1 MSDNP
6 TIQWTLSSDEKW
18 EDFQIIPTATRIE
31 PKDHGTLFLYLDESG
46 NFDFAKTGTPY
57 FIMTCLVSRRPFKAC
72 HDLMDY
78 KYDCFEQGVT
88 LKKFHACDDNRTT
101 RDAVYSIISNHQNR
115 YAAYSIH
122 VDKNNLPEELKDPG
136 VLYANVFEWIMR
148 EVFSK
153 EIDKTIKRVVVV
165 TDDIPKEAKKRQIV
179 KPLKSLIK
187 HYAEQMGVEAKL
199 EHYPSESDFNLQI
212 ADYACWAFMRKET
225 GKGDRPYDGIE
236 RMFQETGHL
245 RI

>member
-78 KYDCFEQGVT
+78 KYDCFEQ
-88 LKKFHACDDNRTT
+88 
-101 RDAVYSIISNHQNR
+101 
-115 YAAYSIH
+115 
-122 VDKNNLPEELKDPG
+122 
-136 VLYANVFEWIMR
+136 VL
-148 EVFSK
+148 
-153 EIDKTIKRVVVV
+153 
-165 TDDIPKEAKKRQIV
+165 
-179 KPLKSLIK
+179 PLKNFMHAMII
-187 HYAEQMGVEAKL
+187 EQ
-199 EHYPSESDFNLQI
+199 
-212 ADYACWAFMRKET
+212 
-225 GKGDRPYDGIE
+225 
-236 RMFQETGHL
+236 QETQYIQLFQIIKTDML
-245 RI
+245 RIQSM